1 MNFQDQLRYRL
12 QQLNE
17 AEKLILI
24 NIICFVLPLF
34 LKTLFY
40 LFNIPS
46 NVMIGWFELSA
57 EWSDLLFKPWTI
69 FTYSFMHSGFFHLF
83 WNMYLLYFASRLFL
97 NLFSPRTFFNVY
109 FLGVLLGG
117 LTFMLS
123 YSVFP
128 AFQYASP
135 IMVGASA
142 GVMAV
147 LIFMATYS
155 PDLEIRIIFFN
166 VKLRYL
172 GIAFVLLDVI
182 QIPYG
187 NAGGHLAHL
196 GGAALG
202 YLYVKRLDQGVDI
215 GLPFE
220 NFTNRVL
227 NLFKK
232 QSKLKTVHKRKASSN
247 SKKKVTTQ
255 EVDQSKIDS
264 ILDKISKSGYDSLT
278 QKEKDFLFQAGKK
291 K

>member
-24 NIICFVLPLF
+24 NVICFVLPLF

-155 PDLEIRIIFFN
+155 PDLEVRIIFFN

-227 NLFKK
+227 NLFQK

>member
-12 QQLNE
+12 QQMNE
-17 AEKLILI
+17 AEKLILV
-24 NIICFVLPLF
+24 NVICFVFPLF
-34 LKTLFY
+34 LKTILY

-46 NVMIGWFELSA
+46 DVMIGWFELSA

-69 FTYSFMHSGFFHLF
+69 ITYSFMHSGFFHLF

-97 NLFSPRTFFNVY
+97 NLFSSRTFFNVY
-109 FLGVLLGG
+109 FLGVFLGG

-123 YSVFP
+123 YTVFP

-155 PDLEIRIIFFN
+155 PDVEVRIIFIN

-202 YLYVKRLDQGVDI
+202 YFYVRRLDQGVDI

-232 QSKLKTVHKRKASSN
+232 QSNLKTVYKSKSSSN
-247 SKKKVTTQ
+247 MKKKETSQ
-255 EVDQSKIDS
+255 EIDQNKIDV

>member
-24 NIICFVLPLF
+24 NVICFVLPLF

-155 PDLEIRIIFFN
+155 PDLEVRIIFFN

-247 SKKKVTTQ
+247 SKKKVTAQ